1 MRAAFTLAALAWLA
15 LGSTAQAIALRCNVA
30 NKYVCEQ
37 SGCYAQETNVWD
49 VIDFDTLRYSRCDLR
64 GCDHYDMLVAR
75 SGVYWNIEAPARSLF
90 AKVSDDG
97 SSFIEV
103 AAIQTTVHLSYGS
116 CQKYKQPN

>member
-1 MRAAFTLAALAWLA
+1 MRSAFLALAAWLA
-15 LGSTAQAIALRCNVA
+15 LVGSAHALALRCTVA
-30 NKYVCEQ
+30 DKFVCEQ
-37 SGCYAQETNVWD
+37 SGCRPQQTNVWN
-49 VIDFDTLRYSRCDLR
+49 VIDFDTSRLSRCDLR

-97 SSFIEV
+97 SSFVEV
-103 AAIQTTVHLSYGS
+103 AAVQAAVQVSYGS